1 MTNFMNGISSIFGA
15 LGNTAKTPAKT
26 GAQLSSAELR
36 EYNRQ
41 AKAIVEE
48 YDTDGNNYLSAAEAK
63 KVPLFKGQDLSTTM
77 FDKLF
82 TSLAQRGMSQVE
94 LSRTL
99 QLMDADRDGEVAKEE
114 RNSFVEE
121 FTAELK
127 NGANPNALYATLSA
141 NALRHG
147 GAKSTG
153 DELRN
158 LKALFE
164 KYDIDKT
171 DYTPDKETTDDPE
184 NGADNGLGD
193 LIEAGLPLLQ
203 RLIGNKTDTTTSD
216 TNTADT
222 NRDQAKALKLR
233 QEIAR
238 LQASQALPSLS
249 SPLASL
255 PPSSFASQLPPPLS
269 SPLGLLPELPPDQR
283 SLLGLPLPLAA
294 GNNIS
299 PTLMPAQATFAQPV
313 AQQQPFTFA
322 QPAPTVATA
331 PASTAWTAPA
341 PVAQDQV
348 PASGWNPLPT
358 TPAQVAPNL
367 VAQAPQFNGGW

>member
-1 MTNFMNGISSIFGA
+1 MTNFLNSILGA
-15 LGNTAKTPAKT
+15 LGNTTKTPAKT

-82 TSLAQRGMSQVE
+82 TGLAQRGMSYVE

-99 QLMDADRDGEVAKEE
+99 QLMDTDRDGEVAKEE
-114 RNSFVEE
+114 RKSFLESVQTDLENGVNPNKIY
-121 FTAELK
+121 AELSAK
-127 NGANPNALYATLSA
+127 ALKA
-141 NALRHG
+141 G
-147 GAKSTG
+147 GAKSTD

-158 LKALFE
+158 LKAQFE
-164 KYDIDKT
+164 KYGIDQT
-171 DYTPDKETTDDPE
+171 DYTPDKDSTDTE
-184 NGADNGLGD
+184 EGATGFEKYAP

-203 RLIGNKTDTTTSD
+203 GLIGNKADTTTTTDTTL
-216 TNTADT
+216 
-222 NRDQAKALKLR
+222 DQAQALKLQ

-238 LQASQALPSLS
+238 LKASYNPPPSLS
-249 SPLASL
+249 SPLGSL
-255 PPSSFASQLPPPLS
+255 PSSFASQLPPPLS
-269 SPLGLLPELPPDQR
+269 SPLGLLPELPPDQK
-283 SLLGLPLPLAA
+283 SLLGLGSNPLLPAA

-299 PTLMPAQATFAQPV
+299 PTLMPAQTTFAPPQQP
-313 AQQQPFTFA
+313 PFTFA

-341 PVAQDQV
+341 PVAQD
-348 PASGWNPLPT
+348 PAPSNWNPLPT
-358 TPAQVAPNL
+358 TTI
-367 VAQAPQFNGGW
+367 AQAPLPSQAVNGGW

>member
-1 MTNFMNGISSIFGA
+1 VLNLLGA

-171 DYTPDKETTDDPE
+171 DYTPDKDSTDDSE
-184 NGADNGLGD
+184 DGADNGLGD
-193 LIEAGLPLLQ
+193 LIKAGLPLLQ
-203 RLIGNKTDTTTSD
+203 GLMGKTATTTSD
-216 TNTADT
+216 TT
-222 NRDQAKALKLR
+222 RDQAKALELR

-255 PPSSFASQLPPPLS
+255 PPLSFASQLPPPQL
-269 SPLGLLPELPPDQR
+269 SPLGSLPPLPSSQM
-283 SLLGLPLPLAA
+283 SLLGLDPLANNPLLPAA

-322 QPAPTVATA
+322 QAQVDPTVPTA

-341 PVAQDQV
+341 PVA
-348 PASGWNPLPT
+348 
-358 TPAQVAPNL
+358 PNL
-367 VAQAPQFNGGW
+367 VAQAPPFNGGW

>member
-77 FDKLF
+77 F
-82 TSLAQRGMSQVE
+82 GMSQVE

-171 DYTPDKETTDDPE
+171 DYTPDKDTTDDPE
-184 NGADNGLGD
+184 DGADNGLGD
-193 LIEAGLPLLQ
+193 LIKAGLPLLQ
-203 RLIGNKTDTTTSD
+203 GLMGKTATTTSD
-216 TNTADT
+216 TT
-222 NRDQAKALKLR
+222 RDQAKALELR

-255 PPSSFASQLPPPLS
+255 PPLSFASQLPPPQL
-269 SPLGLLPELPPDQR
+269 SPLGSLPPLPSSQM
-283 SLLGLPLPLAA
+283 SLLGLDPLANNPLLPAA

-341 PVAQDQV
+341 PVA
-348 PASGWNPLPT
+348 
-358 TPAQVAPNL
+358 PNL
-367 VAQAPQFNGGW
+367 VAQAPPFNGGW

>member
-1 MTNFMNGISSIFGA
+1 MTNFMNGISSILGA

-36 EYNRQ
+36 AYNRQ

-171 DYTPDKETTDDPE
+171 DYTPDKDSTDDSE
-184 NGADNGLGD
+184 DGADNGLGD
-193 LIEAGLPLLQ
+193 LIKAGLPLLQ
-203 RLIGNKTDTTTSD
+203 GLIGNKADTTT
-216 TNTADT
+216 TTADT
-222 NRDQAKALKLR
+222 TRDQAQALKLQ

-238 LQASQALPSLS
+238 LKASYNPTPQLS

-269 SPLGLLPELPPDQR
+269 SPLGSLPPLPSSQM
-283 SLLGLPLPLAA
+283 SLLGLDPLANNPLLPAA

-341 PVAQDQV
+341 PVA
-348 PASGWNPLPT
+348 
-358 TPAQVAPNL
+358 PNL
-367 VAQAPQFNGGW
+367 VAQAPPFNGGW